1 MHFETQIKKNQ
12 EQFSIS
18 GHPRAIVEFCYQEEW
33 KKEAVDLYVTY
44 NGGRV

>member
-1 MHFETQIKKNQ
+1 MLFLEIFDF
-12 EQFSIS
+12 FSNF